1 MTIAIVCTLLGSLAL
16 LIFGMKTMSEA
27 LQKMAG
33 PKLRHILARMT
44 TNRFTGMLTGV
55 GVTAAVQSSTATT
68 VMNVV
73 ETRLGRRVL
82 TFRGLRVNL
91 DHKTVFVD
99 GVQTSLTRTEFDLL
113 RLLLSNRGQVLS
125 RQTIMDTVWVGVI
138 VSDHTVNVHITR
150 LRKKLGPYARHI
162 VSRQGFGYVFE
173 ENM

>member
-1 MTIAIVCTLLGSLAL
+1 M
-16 LIFGMKTMSEA
+16 
-27 LQKMAG
+27 
-33 PKLRHILARMT
+33 
-44 TNRFTGMLTGV
+44 
-55 GVTAAVQSSTATT
+55 
-68 VMNVV
+68 
-73 ETRLGRRVL
+73 
-82 TFRGLRVNL
+82 NL

-125 RQTIMDTVWVGVI
+125 RQMIMETVWVGVI

-173 ENM
+173 ENT